1 MRRIKLAALPG
12 LSIEH
17 RSFPELT
24 YACAND
30 PRWKRW
36 FIARME
42 TLSGRGFFAKRYE
55 IWRAAIRAGKPAMG
69 SMLDLLDIELSVSG
83 DLPVP
88 EELPDTPLVIVAN
101 HPFGIG
107 DGVAILSLAERMG
120 RPFRVLI
127 NHELMKVPEIGPYA
141 LPISFEET
149 RAATQLNL
157 ETRREAIRLL
167 NEGVT
172 IIAFPSGGVAT
183 AMKGFGKAE
192 DLPWKRF
199 PAKLIQAAGASVL
212 PVFFEG
218 QCGRS
223 FHLAS
228 RFSLTLRTAL
238 LIREFRRLAGREI
251 RAHVGRILPAQEL
264 AKIGCRNE
272 LTCYLH
278 DRVFS
283 LAPGAPKRAF
293 PAWRRPVPLA
303 GPAESATHDRIAA

>member
-1 MRRIKLAALPG
+1 
-12 LSIEH
+12 
-17 RSFPELT
+17 
-24 YACAND
+24 
-30 PRWKRW
+30 
-36 FIARME
+36 
-42 TLSGRGFFAKRYE
+42 
-55 IWRAAIRAGKPAMG
+55 
-69 SMLDLLDIELSVSG
+69 
-83 DLPVP
+83 
-88 EELPDTPLVIVAN
+88 
-101 HPFGIG
+101 
-107 DGVAILSLAERMG
+107 MG

-127 NHELMKVPEIGPYA
+127 NNELMKVPEIGPYA

-149 RAATQLNL
+149 REATKLNL

-167 NEGVT
+167 NQGVT

-183 AMKGFGKAE
+183 ATKGFGKAE

-199 PAKLIQAAGASVL
+199 PAKLIQAANASVL

-251 RAHVGRILPAQEL
+251 RAHVGNILPASDL
-264 AKIGCRNE
+264 AEIGCRHE
-272 LTCYLH
+272 LTCHLY

-283 LAPGAPKRAF
+283 LAPGIRERAV
-293 PAWRRPVPLA
+293 PAWRRPLPAA
-303 GPAESATHDRIAA
+303 GEAETVMDDRIAA

>member
-17 RSFPELT
+17 RRFPELT

-42 TLSGRGFFAKRYE
+42 TLSGRGFFAKRYD
-55 IWRAAIRAGKPAMG
+55 IWREAIRAGKPAMG
-69 SMLDLLDIELSVSG
+69 SMLELLNIRLSVNG
-83 DLPVP
+83 HLPMP
-88 EELPDTPLVIVAN
+88 QELPDTPLVIVAN

-127 NHELMKVPEIGPYA
+127 NNELMKVPEIGPYA

-149 RAATQLNL
+149 REATKLNL

-183 AMKGFGKAE
+183 ATKGFGKAE

-251 RAHVGRILPAQEL
+251 RAHVGDILPAGEL
-264 AKIGCRNE
+264 AKIGDRHE
-272 LTCYLH
+272 LTCHLY
-278 DRVFS
+278 DMVFS
-283 LAPGAPKRAF
+283 LAPGIRKRRM
-293 PAWRRPVPLA
+293 PSWRRPL
-303 GPAESATHDRIAA
+303 PAAEKTESRIDDRIAA

>member
-17 RSFPELT
+17 RRFPELT

-42 TLSGRGFFAKRYE
+42 TLSGRGFFAKRYD
-55 IWRAAIRAGKPAMG
+55 IWREAIRAGKPAMG
-69 SMLDLLDIELSVSG
+69 SMLELLNIRLSVNG
-83 DLPVP
+83 HLPMP
-88 EELPDTPLVIVAN
+88 QELPDTPLVIVAN

-127 NHELMKVPEIGPYA
+127 NNELMKVPEIGPYA

-149 RAATQLNL
+149 REATKLNL

-183 AMKGFGKAE
+183 ATKGFGKAE

-251 RAHVGRILPAQEL
+251 RAHVGDILPAGEL
-264 AKIGCRNE
+264 AKIGDRHE
-272 LTCYLH
+272 LTCHLY

-283 LAPGAPKRAF
+283 LAPGIRE
-293 PAWRRPVPLA
+293 RPVPSWQRPL
-303 GPAESATHDRIAA
+303 PAARKAEARMDDRIAA